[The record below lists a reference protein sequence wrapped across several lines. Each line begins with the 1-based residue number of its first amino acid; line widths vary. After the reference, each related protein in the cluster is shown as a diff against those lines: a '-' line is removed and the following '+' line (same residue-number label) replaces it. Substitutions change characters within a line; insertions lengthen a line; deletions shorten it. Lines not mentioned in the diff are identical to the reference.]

1 MVCPPGPP
9 VYEDSCTAPG
19 PLARVD
25 PGAGKRSARPGA
37 PPTAR
42 PVTVGGGSSLEQHHP
57 CQCNQGVR
65 TAPSRVWSMATP
77 CHRQ

>member
-1 MVCPPGPP
+1 MVCPPGPAM
-9 VYEDSCTAPG
+9 YEDSCTAARTSGPG
-19 PLARVD
+19 GPR
-25 PGAGKRSARPGA
+25 GREARPGA

-42 PVTVGGGSSLEQHHP
+42 PVTVGGSSSLEQHHP

>member
-1 MVCPPGPP
+1 MRSTYHPPRPHWTS
-9 VYEDSCTAPG
+9 YSCWAPTQ
-19 PLARVD
+19 LAT
-25 PGAGKRSARPGA
+25 PGAGETHQPGPWRITPP
-37 PPTAR
+37 PPT
-42 PVTVGGGSSLEQHHP
+42 SLEQHHP